1 MASTQPIPNASSSSQ
16 SMNRRNIAAP
26 SLATVLVVSCIS
38 LLVGCWSAKEA
49 PKPPA
54 VDTKWVDL
62 WNQSLANLEN
72 KASDDKAGTK
82 VDAAIDG
89 FRKIIAQFPNDTAAQ
104 QNLAVGL
111 LVQIRKFKEGSDL
124 SRLPELE
131 KDCLAALARLK
142 ELQPDAADPIV
153 LESRI
158 YGQRGDYPQAIKLM
172 REASAKPT
180 ATKDVWFQLVDLIE
194 PDATDS
200 EFEEIRGLLEK
211 GLNQSSNSLV
221 LNSYYLVTLARLKDS
236 KFSDQLERCVELC
249 RSLLPNEKRDQE
261 IAKLRDAL
269 SKGNWKG
276 VQGGAF
282 RLKNSLL
289 QEVEFIQDLHY
300 LRRYDHLEYGV
311 VQSNSFPGTAVGK
324 RSAPVARMESIT
336 SPIVSPERVS
346 SIATEDVDLDG
357 KLDLLVSTS
366 SGMDVWSFANPSEP
380 RQIVSAK
387 LNSDIRGMVLVD
399 LDRDFQRSREQIP
412 PSPLPSAIPIEQ
424 RKKESD
430 GFVDTDV
437 DLVAYGSDGLML
449 FENVMVKETGVREFV
464 VRPLSEG
471 MESLKGIREV
481 VAIDMDHDSDLDLIV
496 TSDSGLSI
504 WSNRGNWT
512 FGNVTPF
519 SNVPN
524 SDKAITNILALD
536 LDRNVV
542 NDFLLGSDSAPA
554 PTMLASNLHGRYAM
568 RDIAWPNE
576 TEGSCAFL
584 EAVDVNRDAC
594 WDVVMGGDKGLKLI
608 TMNSLGHTSWKPD
621 RVTKLSDDK
630 SVGLMVLDVDNDSFP
645 DVVSWGPK
653 GIALYLGG
661 ADQTL
666 IRDAKGVTITDP
678 ISKMIP
684 LDFDSDRD
692 DDLIALSDKGELI
705 WLRNQDGNKNH
716 QLEIVLRADEDG
728 SQAVRAR
735 CNMHGV
741 GSVLELKTNG
751 AYQSQ
756 IVRGTR
762 TRIGLGTKNQADI
775 LRVIWTNGIPNNIFN
790 VDSRVTVFDQQN
802 LGGSCPYLY
811 AWNGERFEFVTD
823 CLWAAPI
830 GLQFAAG
837 VTAPTR
843 EWEYL
848 KIDGELL
855 KPKDDSYILQITE
868 ELWEAAYFDS
878 VKLLAIDHPQEIDVF
893 TNEKVGPAEIS
904 EFKIRTVENRLYPK
918 SIVDQNGNDLREWT
932 NKRDQRY
939 TRTWTDGY
947 NQGLTKP
954 HWLEID
960 FRDDASSTA
969 QSKPSNEIVL
979 YMTGWLFPTCTSLNL
994 ASDENPLKPKLQ
1006 PPSIQVPDADGNWK
1020 EVVPYAG
1027 FPGGKTKTIAIDLTD
1042 VFLCDD
1048 RRIRLVS
1055 NMELCWDE
1063 VFYTRGEREPRT
1075 ESFVITPLE
1084 LQDADLHYR
1093 GFSELIPQ
1101 PGNAPK
1107 RYEYNSVTKEP
1118 IWPPMTGAFT
1128 KYGDVTKLIAEA
1140 DDLQVV
1146 MGAGDEMTVRFSAN
1160 VTNLPPGWVRDFVI
1174 YNVGWDKD
1182 ADLNTIQGQDSGPL
1196 PFRGMA
1202 RYPYAPE
1209 QEFPN
1214 TPAHVEFLQH
1224 YQTRYQDEPSFWNQ
1238 IRDF

>member
-1 MASTQPIPNASSSSQ
+1 MNSSKNVS
-16 SMNRRNIAAP
+16 P
-26 SLATVLVVSCIS
+26 SLVSVLVVSYVS
-38 LLVGCWSAKEA
+38 LLVGCWSSSEA

-62 WNQSLANLEN
+62 WDKSLAHLEN
-72 KASDDKAGTK
+72 KESDDKAGTK
-82 VDAAIDG
+82 VDAAIEG
-89 FRKIIAQFPNDTAAQ
+89 FRKIIAQYPNDAAAQ
-104 QNLAVGL
+104 QNLAVSL
-111 LVQIRKFKEGSDL
+111 LVQMAHVKKFKEPGEM
-124 SRLPELE
+124 SRIPELE
-131 KDCLAALARLK
+131 KECLAALARLRQM
-142 ELQPDAADPIV
+142 QPDTTDAIV

-158 YGQRGDYPQAIKLM
+158 YGQRGDFAEAIKLM
-172 REASAKPT
+172 REASAKPS
-180 ATKDVWFQLVDLIE
+180 ATKDVWYQLIDLIG
-194 PDATDS
+194 PDASDS
-200 EFEEIRGLLEK
+200 ELVEIRELLEK
-211 GLNQSSNSLV
+211 ALNQSSNSLV
-221 LNSYYLVTLARLKDS
+221 LNAYYLGTLSKLKDD
-236 KFSDQLERCVELC
+236 KFLEQLEKYVELC
-249 RSLLPNEKRDQE
+249 RPLRPDEQRQQQIAKVRDAYEKR
-261 IAKLRDAL
+261 
-269 SKGNWKG
+269 NWNG
-276 VQGGAF
+276 IQGGAF
-282 RLKNSLL
+282 RLRNSLL
-289 QEVEFIQDLHY
+289 GEIEFQQDLHY
-300 LRRYDHLEYGV
+300 LKREDHLEYAITRSGALPV
-311 VQSNSFPGTAVGK
+311 SAVGK
-324 RSAPVARMESIT
+324 RANPVVRFESVS
-336 SPIVSPERVS
+336 SPINVSNRIRA
-346 SIATEDVDLDG
+346 IATEDIDLDG
-357 KLDLLVSTS
+357 KLDLLVSTPD
-366 SGMDVWSFANPSEP
+366 GIDVWSLANLSEP
-380 RQIVSAK
+380 KNIVSTK
-387 LNSDIRGMVLVD
+387 ISVDIKGMVLVD

-412 PSPLPSAIPIEQ
+412 PSPLPTTIPIEQ
-424 RKKESD
+424 RKKENDS
-430 GFVDTDV
+430 FVDTDV
-437 DLVAYGSDGLML
+437 DLIVYGRDGLSL
-449 FENVMVKETGVREFV
+449 LENVIVKETGVREFTP
-464 VRPLSEG
+464 RPLSEG

-496 TSDSGLSI
+496 SSDSGLSI

-512 FGNVTPF
+512 FADMSAF
-519 SNVPN
+519 SNMPT
-524 SDKAITNILALD
+524 SDKAVTSILALD
-536 LDRNVV
+536 LDRNIV
-542 NDFLLGSDSAPA
+542 NDFLLGSDSAKA
-554 PTMLASNLHGRYAM
+554 PTMLASNLHGRYAI
-568 RDIAWPNE
+568 RDIAWPLE
-576 TEGSCAFL
+576 TQGSCEFL
-584 EAVDVNRDAC
+584 EAIDVNQDAC
-594 WDVVMGGDKGLKLI
+594 WDVVMAGNNGLKLI
-608 TMNSLGHTSWKPD
+608 TMNSLGHTSWKPGS
-621 RVTKLSDDK
+621 VSSLSGDK
-630 SVGLMVLDVDNDSFP
+630 VSGLLSLDVDNDTYT
-645 DVVSWGPK
+645 DIVTWGPK
-653 GIALYLGG
+653 GITLYLGG

-666 IRDAKGVTITDP
+666 KRDDKGVSISDP
-678 ISKMIP
+678 ILKVIP

-692 DDLIALSDKGELI
+692 DDLIVLSEKGELI

-728 SQAVRAR
+728 SQAPRAR

-751 AYQSQ
+751 TYQSQ

-762 TRIGLGTKNQADI
+762 TRFGLGAKNQAEI
-775 LRVIWTNGIPNNIFN
+775 MRVIWTNGIPNNIFD

-843 EWEYL
+843 DWEYL
-848 KIDGELL
+848 KIDGQLL

-878 VKLLAIDHPQEIDVF
+878 VKLLAVDHPKEIDVF

-918 SIVDQNGNDLREWT
+918 SIMDQNGNDLREWT

-939 TRTWTDGY
+939 TRTWTEGY

-960 FRDDASSTA
+960 FRKDGESDASSK
-969 QSKPSNEIVL
+969 SSDEIVL

-1006 PPSIQVPDADGNWK
+1006 PPSIQVPDADGNWV

-1075 ESFVITPLE
+1075 DSFVVTPLE

-1202 RYPYAPE
+1202 RYPYAPD

-1214 TPAHVEFLQH
+1214 TPVHVEFLKQ

>member
-1 MASTQPIPNASSSSQ
+1 MNRPTNASPSIVVLLAFSS
-16 SMNRRNIAAP
+16 
-26 SLATVLVVSCIS
+26 IS
-38 LLVGCWSAKEA
+38 LLVGCWSSNEA
-49 PKPPA
+49 PKPPS
-54 VDTKWVDL
+54 VDTKWIEL
-62 WNQSLANLEN
+62 WDQSLALLEN
-72 KASDDKAGTK
+72 KATDDKAGSK
-82 VDAAIDG
+82 VDTAIEG
-89 FRKIIAQFPNDTAAQ
+89 FRKLIAQFPDDAAAQ

-111 LVQIRKFKEGSDL
+111 LVQIKKFKEGGDS
-124 SRLPELE
+124 SRIPELE
-131 KDCLAALARLK
+131 KECLAALAKLK
-142 ELQPDAADPIV
+142 QMQPDSTDAIV

-158 YGQRGDYPQAIKLM
+158 YVNRGDFTQAIKLM
-172 REASAKPT
+172 SEASAKPT
-180 ATKDVWFQLVDLIE
+180 ATKDVWFQLIDLIG

-200 EFEEIRGLLEK
+200 ELVEMRELLEK

-221 LNSYYLVTLARLKDS
+221 LNAYYLVTLAKLKDS
-236 KFSDQLERCVELC
+236 KFSDQLEKCVELC
-249 RSLLPNEKRDQE
+249 RPLLSNEKRDLE
-261 IAKLRDAL
+261 ITKLRDAIG
-269 SKGNWKG
+269 KGNWNG

-282 RLKNSLL
+282 RLRNVLVG
-289 QEVEFIQDLHY
+289 EIEFKQDLHY
-300 LRRYDHLEYGV
+300 LKRDDHLEYAITRSGALPV
-311 VQSNSFPGTAVGK
+311 SAVGK
-324 RSAPVARMESIT
+324 RSTPVARFESVA
-336 SPIVSPERVS
+336 SPIIVSDRIS
-346 SIATEDVDLDG
+346 AIATEDVDLDG
-357 KLDLLVSTS
+357 KLDLLVSTPA
-366 SGMDVWSFANPSEP
+366 GIDVWSFANPSEP
-380 RQIVSAK
+380 KKIISTKMSVGIK
-387 LNSDIRGMVLVD
+387 GMVLVD

-424 RKKESD
+424 RKKEND

-437 DLVAYGSDGLML
+437 DLIAYGQDGLLL
-449 FENVMVKETGVREFV
+449 FENAMIKETGIREFTP
-464 VRPLSEG
+464 RPLSEG
-471 MESLKGIREV
+471 MESLKGIRQV

-496 TSDSGLSI
+496 SSDSGLSI

-512 FGNVTPF
+512 FADMSAF
-519 SNVPN
+519 SNMPA
-524 SDKAITNILALD
+524 SDKAVSNILALD

-542 NDFLLGSDSAPA
+542 NDFLLGSDSASA
-554 PTMLASNLHGRYAM
+554 PTMMASNLHGRYAI
-568 RDIAWPNE
+568 RDIAWPRE
-576 TEGSCAFL
+576 TEGSFAFL
-584 EAVDVNRDAC
+584 EAIDVNQDAC
-594 WDVVMGGDKGLKLI
+594 WDVVMGGDKGLKLVK
-608 TMNSLGHTSWKPD
+608 MNSLGHTSWKPD
-621 RVTKLSDDK
+621 NVTKLSDDK
-630 SVGLMVLDVDNDSFP
+630 SAGLMVLDVDNDTFP
-645 DVVSWGPK
+645 DVVTWGPK
-653 GIALYLGG
+653 GIALYRGG

-666 IRDAKGVTITDP
+666 IRDEKGLAISDS
-678 ISKMIP
+678 ISKVIP

-692 DDLIALSDKGELI
+692 DDLIALSEKGELI

-728 SQAVRAR
+728 SQAARAR

-741 GSVLELKTNG
+741 GSVLEIKTNG
-751 AYQSQ
+751 TYQSQ

-762 TRIGLGTKNQADI
+762 TRFGLGAKNQADI

-811 AWNGERFEFVTD
+811 TWNGERFEFVTD

-878 VKLLAIDHPQEIDVF
+878 VKLLAIDHPKEIDVF

-904 EFKIRTVENRLYPK
+904 EFKIRTVENRIYPK
-918 SIVDQNGNDLREWT
+918 SIIDQNGNDLREWT

-939 TRTWTDGY
+939 TRTWTEGY

-960 FRDDASSTA
+960 FREETPNAA
-969 QSKPSNEIVL
+969 QAKPSKEIVL

-1006 PPSIQVPDADGNWK
+1006 PPSIQVPDADGNWV

-1027 FPGGKTKTIAIDLTD
+1027 FPGGKTKTIAIDVTD

-1048 RRIRLVS
+1048 HRIRLVS

-1063 VFYTRGEREPRT
+1063 VFYTRGERKPRSD
-1075 ESFVITPLE
+1075 SFVVTPLE
-1084 LQDADLHYR
+1084 LQSADLHYR

-1107 RYEYNSVTKEP
+1107 RYEYNSVTKEHQV
-1118 IWPPMTGAFT
+1118 WRCHETHRRSGRFAGCNGSRRRNDGSLFSECNEFT
-1128 KYGDVTKLIAEA
+1128 PRMGSRFRH
-1140 DDLQVV
+1140 LQCWL
-1146 MGAGDEMTVRFSAN
+1146 G
-1160 VTNLPPGWVRDFVI
+1160 
-1174 YNVGWDKD
+1174 
-1182 ADLNTIQGQDSGPL
+1182 
-1196 PFRGMA
+1196 
-1202 RYPYAPE
+1202 
-1209 QEFPN
+1209 
-1214 TPAHVEFLQH
+1214 
-1224 YQTRYQDEPSFWNQ
+1224 
-1238 IRDF
+1238 